1 MRQVHSLQ
9 LHSVPGLRC
18 ATHPSTTLRFR
29 SFHQPQHPTA
39 SVAPS
44 LHFTKACP
52 PFHSAISAAAT
63 STKQLCRFCN
73 LCKVAPPAM
82 AADYCSIPSSPVL
95 LRSVQSPPLP
105 DQPTLK
111 AVCFT
116 YPLRLVSPGKPNLGT
131 FAFLLLAS
139 PTDF

>member
-18 ATHPSTTLRFR
+18 ATHPYTTLRFR

-52 PFHSAISAAAT
+52 PFHSAISAAAI
-63 STKQLCRFCN
+63 STKQLCMQSKI
-73 LCKVAPPAM
+73 CKVAPSTQ
-82 AADYCSIPSSPVL
+82 AADYCSIPSSPNL
-95 LRSVQSPPLP
+95 FRSVQSPPLP

-131 FAFLLLAS
+131 FVFPLLAS